1 MIKKITD
8 KLFTKEVISYLFFGV
23 ATTVVNMVV
32 FWLFT
37 ELIVIH
43 YLAANVIAWVIAVAF
58 AYITNKLFVFESKS
72 FEMNILKKEIP
83 GFVAARV
90 LSLLFET
97 AFLLFAVELLKSPEF
112 IAKVIAAVVVVIIN
126 YVASKLFIFK
136 K

>member
-126 YVASKLFIFK
+126 YVARKLFIFK